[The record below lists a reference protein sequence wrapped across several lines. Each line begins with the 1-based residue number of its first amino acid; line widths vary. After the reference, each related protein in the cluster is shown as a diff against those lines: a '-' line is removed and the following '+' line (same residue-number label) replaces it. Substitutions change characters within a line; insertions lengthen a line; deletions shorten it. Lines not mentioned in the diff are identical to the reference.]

1 VFYIYVVMLVW
12 VYLVD
17 LEEAVEKA
25 IQFLERKA
33 GYLLHRLR
41 KADFRKE
48 EGKWYLEFDVGILS
62 EKIVKIVIDDRDG
75 RIIYYEGPTGGS

>member
-1 VFYIYVVMLVW
+1 MN
-12 VYLVD
+12 

-25 IQFLERKA
+25 IQFLEEKA
-33 GYLLHRLR
+33 SYFFHRLR

-62 EKIVKIVIDDRDG
+62 EKVVKIIIDDSDG
-75 RIIYYEGPTGGS
+75 RIVYYEGPIGES